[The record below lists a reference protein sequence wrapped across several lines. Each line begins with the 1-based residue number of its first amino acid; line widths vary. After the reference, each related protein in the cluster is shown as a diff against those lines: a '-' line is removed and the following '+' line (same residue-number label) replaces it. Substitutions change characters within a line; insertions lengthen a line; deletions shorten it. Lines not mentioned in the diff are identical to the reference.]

1 MALKQYYLLFCHRKF
16 KIHVCTNAMTKPKI
30 LISEDEVIIAEDI
43 AACLADMGY
52 ETCAID
58 TGEDTID
65 MIRETRPDLVLLDIN
80 LKGSSDGVDIGSRI
94 KEEFNIPF
102 IYLTAYADKSTI
114 DRAKK
119 TEPDGF
125 LVKPFDEK
133 SLRSTIEIALYK
145 HDHKPNGNGKSAS
158 DEPSHKEPE
167 TSQDYIFVKVKHR
180 IIKVMY
186 SDILWVEAYDNYS
199 FIVTSDQKYLVSS
212 TLKDMEH
219 KLPSHNFV
227 RVHRSYIAN
236 LDKVEALEENAV
248 VFSKGEIPIGKS
260 YKKTLMSRFNIL

>member
-1 MALKQYYLLFCHRKF
+1 
-16 KIHVCTNAMTKPKI
+16 MTKPKI

-43 AACLADMGY
+43 AACLKDLGY

-65 MIRETRPDLVLLDIN
+65 MIRETHPDLVLLDIN
-80 LKGSSDGVDIGSRI
+80 LKGNADGVDIGSRI
-94 KEEFNIPF
+94 REEFNIPF

-145 HDHKPNGNGKSAS
+145 HGHKPNGSGNPNGNSNGANSNGKN
-158 DEPSHKEPE
+158 SHEQPDPAPKEQE
-167 TSQDYIFVKVKHR
+167 ASQDYIFVKVKHR

-199 FIVTSDQKYLVSS
+199 FIVTTDQKYLVSS
-212 TLKDMEH
+212 TLKDMES

-236 LDKVEALEENAV
+236 LDKVDALEENAV
-248 VFSKGEIPIGKS
+248 VFSKGEVPIGKS

>member
-1 MALKQYYLLFCHRKF
+1 
-16 KIHVCTNAMTKPKI
+16 MTKPKI

-43 AACLADMGY
+43 AASLEELGY

-58 TGEDTID
+58 SGEDTID
-65 MIRETRPDLVLLDIN
+65 MIRETQPDLVLLDIN
-80 LKGSSDGVDIGSRI
+80 LRGGADGVDIGSRI

-102 IYLTAYADKSTI
+102 IYLTAYADHATV

-133 SLRSTIEIALYK
+133 SLRSAIEIALYK
-145 HDHKPNGNGKSAS
+145 HDNHKDTNGAHLH
-158 DEPSHKEPE
+158 HKEQE
-167 TSQDYIFVKVKHR
+167 IASDYIFVKVKHR
-180 IIKVMY
+180 IIKVHY

-212 TLKDMEH
+212 TLKDMEQ
-219 KLPSHNFV
+219 KLPSQNFV

-236 LDKVEALEENAV
+236 LDKIEALEENSV
-248 VFSKGEIPIGKS
+248 VFAKGDIPIGKS
-260 YKKTLMSRFNIL
+260 YKKTLMSRFNII

>member
-1 MALKQYYLLFCHRKF
+1 
-16 KIHVCTNAMTKPKI
+16 MTKPKI

-43 AACLADMGY
+43 AACLEDLGY

-65 MIRETRPDLVLLDIN
+65 MIRETQPDLVLLDIN
-80 LKGSSDGVDIGSRI
+80 LRGGSDGVEIGSRI
-94 KEEFNIPF
+94 RKEFDIPF
-102 IYLTAYADKSTI
+102 IYLTAYADKPTI

-145 HDHKPNGNGKSAS
+145 HGNSPKPGSNGNSVAEPPEIDHKEQEA
-158 DEPSHKEPE
+158 
-167 TSQDYIFVKVKHR
+167 SQDYIFVKVKHR

-186 SDILWVEAYDNYS
+186 NDILWVEAYDNYS
-199 FIVTSDQKYLVSS
+199 FIVTADQKYLVSS
-212 TLKDMEH
+212 TLKDMES
-219 KLPSHNFV
+219 KLPAHNFV

-236 LDKVEALEENAV
+236 LDKVEALEENSV
-248 VFSKGEIPIGKS
+248 VFGKGEIPIGKS